1 MSKLRAVATVTYYV
15 FGDTKQELDAEAK
28 KIASEIEQKYDN
40 SASVEKV
47 ELMNFGQR
55 CPSAMH
61 ELDSAIERAKPN
73 MDKIKNV
80 DEFLKETR
88 GYEVEIGCPFDEDLY
103 SKK

>member
-1 MSKLRAVATVTYYV
+1 MSKLRGIATVTYYV
-15 FGDTKQELDAEAK
+15 YGDTKQELDAEAK

-47 ELMNFGQR
+47 ELMNFGR

-61 ELDSAIERAKPN
+61 ELE
-73 MDKIKNV
+73 
-80 DEFLKETR
+80 KETR

-103 SKK
+103 GKK